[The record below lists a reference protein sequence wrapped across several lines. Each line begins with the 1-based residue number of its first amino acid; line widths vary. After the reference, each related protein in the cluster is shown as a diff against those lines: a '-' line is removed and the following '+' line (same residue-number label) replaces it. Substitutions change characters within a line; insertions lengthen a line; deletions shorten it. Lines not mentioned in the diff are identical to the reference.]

1 MTAASLPSS
10 DGPLDDDSF
19 AGRLKG
25 VLTRGRIQL
34 KQVAAA
40 LGVSPSAVHKW
51 TRGGEIEYA
60 NLLALARFLNVNW
73 LWLRYGDR
81 ALADLEANL
90 STDTRAREGRQK
102 HLAAIM
108 ESEARMTFAQEI
120 SGVVTWEWNLLTDAV
135 AYSPNAA
142 RLFGRPI
149 RTLDDFWH
157 CVAPEDAPGV
167 QAAIAQNLAE
177 GGVYAHESRIIP
189 APDTVRWIVSR
200 ATLVRD
206 AQDRPVKM
214 IGLSLDITERRTAE
228 AALRDSRRR
237 LEKVRRKGFDGFP
250 QDVGDVPVH
259 PTAGASVVGAR
270 PFLLAYNFD
279 LTTPDVTIAQK
290 IAVKIRESSG
300 GFPYVKAIGLYL
312 DSRKR
317 AQVSMTLVANRP
329 LVTPRSPWIRALQVE
344 PGFDVAVCGLEPHPL
359 PVNELIPRRVGGVEV
374 DLRPRLAA
382 SQHWDVALPGLEKGI
397 LAAAGLVALS
407 DGPEGTIRRLADD
420 HVNARRL
427 AEAMTEMPGVLSPGH
442 IAQPVG
448 ERLDPARVV
457 TNFVI
462 FKVEGGVKRRARF
475 LEQLERRG
483 VLMVAYPHGQIRAV
497 THYGVDEADIQR
509 TIKASADALA
519 ASA

>member
-1 MTAASLPSS
+1 MTAASLPPS

-51 TRGGEIEYA
+51 TRGGEIEYT

-90 STDTRAREGRQK
+90 NTDARAREGRQK

-149 RTLDDFWH
+149 RTLEDFWQ
-157 CVAPEDAPGV
+157 CVAAEDAPGV

-177 GGVYAHESRIIP
+177 GGVYAHEFRINP

-228 AALRDSRRR
+228 AALRDSEALLAKAQQIARLGSWVWEPGSDACRWTDEAYRIFGWVPQATPVTMARYLNAIVPADRARVQAVLDQAVTTRQPYRVEYTIALPDGTRRHIH
-237 LEKVRRKGFDGFP
+237 EEGEAQDSTAATPTMIGAA
-250 QDVGDVPVH
+250 QDVTAEVEAQAAFRDSEAKLRTLFEQVPVGIAQVSLEGRCLRANPWLCKLLGQPEAALQQRTLLDLTH
-259 PTAGASVVGAR
+259 RDDLARHLRQYGELLAGTVPTYALSLQLVRGDGSAVPVRVTTSLARDPATEAPLHLITVVDLVPEAGAS
-270 PFLLAYNFD
+270 
-279 LTTPDVTIAQK
+279 
-290 IAVKIRESSG
+290 
-300 GFPYVKAIGLYL
+300 
-312 DSRKR
+312 
-317 AQVSMTLVANRP
+317 
-329 LVTPRSPWIRALQVE
+329 
-344 PGFDVAVCGLEPHPL
+344 
-359 PVNELIPRRVGGVEV
+359 
-374 DLRPRLAA
+374 
-382 SQHWDVALPGLEKGI
+382 
-397 LAAAGLVALS
+397 
-407 DGPEGTIRRLADD
+407 
-420 HVNARRL
+420 
-427 AEAMTEMPGVLSPGH
+427 
-442 IAQPVG
+442 
-448 ERLDPARVV
+448 
-457 TNFVI
+457 
-462 FKVEGGVKRRARF
+462 
-475 LEQLERRG
+475 
-483 VLMVAYPHGQIRAV
+483 
-497 THYGVDEADIQR
+497 
-509 TIKASADALA
+509 
-519 ASA
+519 

>member
-1 MTAASLPSS
+1 MTAALLPPS

-81 ALADLEANL
+81 ALADLEASLN
-90 STDTRAREGRQK
+90 TDARAREGRQK

-149 RTLDDFWH
+149 RTLDDFWQ
-157 CVAPEDAPGV
+157 CVVPEDVPGV
-167 QAAIAQNLAE
+167 QAAIAENLAK
-177 GGVYAHESRIIP
+177 GGVYAHEFRVAA
-189 APDTVRWIVSR
+189 APDAVRWIVSR

-228 AALRDSRRR
+228 AALRDSEALLAKAQQIAHLGSWIWEPGSDACRWTDEAYRIFGWTPQGTLVSMARYLEAIVPADRARVKAALDQAVASRQPYRIEYTITLPNGTRRHIR
-237 LEKVRRKGFDGFP
+237 EEGEALDPSADTPVMIGAA
-250 QDVGDVPVH
+250 QDVTAEVEAQAASRDNEAKLRTLFEQAPV
-259 PTAGASVVGAR
+259 G
-270 PFLLAYNFD
+270 
-279 LTTPDVTIAQK
+279 I
-290 IAVKIRESSG
+290 
-300 GFPYVKAIGLYL
+300 
-312 DSRKR
+312 
-317 AQVSMTLVANRP
+317 AQVSLEGRCLRAN
-329 LVTPRSPWIRALQVE
+329 PWLCNLLGQPEAALQQRTLLDLTHRDDLARHLRQYGE
-344 PGFDVAVCGLEPHPL
+344 LLAGAVPAYALRLQLVRGDGSASV
-359 PVNELIPRRVGGVEV
+359 PVRVTTS
-374 DLRPRLAA
+374 LA
-382 SQHWDVALPGLEKGI
+382 
-397 LAAAGLVALS
+397 
-407 DGPEGTIRRLADD
+407 R
-420 HVNARRL
+420 
-427 AEAMTEMPGVLSPGH
+427 
-442 IAQPVG
+442 
-448 ERLDPARVV
+448 DPATHAPLHLITVV
-457 TNFVI
+457 DT
-462 FKVEGGVKRRARF
+462 
-475 LEQLERRG
+475 
-483 VLMVAYPHGQIRAV
+483 
-497 THYGVDEADIQR
+497 VDDTGAQ
-509 TIKASADALA
+509 
-519 ASA
+519 